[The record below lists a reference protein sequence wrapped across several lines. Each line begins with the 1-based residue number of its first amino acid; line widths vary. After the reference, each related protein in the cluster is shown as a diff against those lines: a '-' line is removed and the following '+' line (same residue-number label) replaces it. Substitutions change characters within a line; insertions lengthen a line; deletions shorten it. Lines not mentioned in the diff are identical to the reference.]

1 MLVSMVQ
8 MLRDAREQ
16 GYCVPAL
23 GCGNEHQARAC
34 IAAAEQA
41 SSPLI
46 LLVIYEVV
54 PSFETI
60 GRGVLRVAEEASV
73 PVSVIL
79 DHGKTFE
86 QVMHAIRL
94 GFPDVM
100 LDCSALPYEENA
112 IRMREVVRV
121 AHAVGVGVEAEFGH
135 VGMGLGTGET
145 ADHSVYTDPDE
156 AVRFVSE
163 TGVDALAVSIGTAH
177 GAYEGTPELQ
187 FGLLAELREKVPVPL
202 VLHGGSGSGEE
213 NLRNACRMGVAKLN
227 IAHDLYCGAL
237 RALEDADFT
246 GNGAYDLY
254 NVVFHG
260 IEAAAAHAI
269 DICGSAGKV

>member
-1 MLVSMVQ
+1 MLVSMVD
-8 MLRDAREQ
+8 MLNDARTG

-23 GCGNEHQARAC
+23 GCGNEHQGRAC
-34 IAAAEQA
+34 IAAAEEA

-46 LLVIYEVV
+46 LLVIYDVI

-60 GRGVLRVAEEASV
+60 GRGVLEVAREAKV

-86 QVMHAIRL
+86 QVVHAIRL

-112 IRMREVVRV
+112 ARMREVVRV

-135 VGMGLGTGET
+135 VGLGLAEGAEG
-145 ADHSVYTDPDE
+145 DHSVYTDPEE

-163 TGVDALAVSIGTAH
+163 TGVDALAVSVGTAH
-177 GAYEGTPELQ
+177 GAYAGTPELQ
-187 FGLLAELREKVPVPL
+187 FDLLAELRERVPVPL

-213 NLRNACRMGVAKLN
+213 NLRRACSMGVAKLN
-227 IAHDLYCGAL
+227 VAHDLYCGAL
-237 RALEDADFT
+237 DALAAADFS

-254 NVVFHG
+254 NVIFDG
-260 IEAAAAHAI
+260 IKAAALHAI
-269 DICGSAGKV
+269 DICGSAGRA

>member
-1 MLVSMVQ
+1 MLVSMVD
-8 MLRDAREQ
+8 MLNAARDG

-23 GCGNEHQARAC
+23 GCGNEHQGRAC
-34 IAAAEQA
+34 IAAAEEA
-41 SSPLI
+41 KSPLI
-46 LLVIYEVV
+46 LLVIYDVT

-60 GRGVLRVAEEASV
+60 GRGVLRVAQEAKV

-79 DHGKTFE
+79 DHGKTYE
-86 QVMHAIRL
+86 QVVHAIRI

-112 IRMREVVRV
+112 ANMREVVRV

-135 VGMGLGTGET
+135 VGMGIADGENP
-145 ADHSVYTDPDE
+145 DNSVYTDPDE
-156 AVRFVSE
+156 AVRFVAE

-177 GAYEGTPELQ
+177 GAYEGTPALQ
-187 FGLLAELREKVPVPL
+187 FDLLAELREKVPVPL

-213 NLRNACRMGVAKLN
+213 NLRKACGMGVAKLN

-237 RALEDADFT
+237 DAIGKADFT
-246 GNGAYDLY
+246 GNGAYGLY
-254 NVVFHG
+254 DVVFKG
-260 IEAAAAHAI
+260 IKNAALHAI
-269 DICGSAGKV
+269 DVCGSGGKA